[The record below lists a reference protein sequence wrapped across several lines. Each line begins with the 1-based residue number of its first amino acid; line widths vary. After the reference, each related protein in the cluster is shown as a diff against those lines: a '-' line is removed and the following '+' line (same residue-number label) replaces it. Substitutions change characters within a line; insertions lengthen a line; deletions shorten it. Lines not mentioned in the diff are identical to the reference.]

1 MINKIFTSHTFDMH
15 PMLVSDTI
23 EIAKL
28 DCCKVL
34 LMNDSHYPW
43 LILVPQ
49 RPGLQELHD
58 LKSEDL
64 VLTTSELVKCSKVME
79 KLFSPDKINIGLL
92 GNQVPQLHI
101 HIIARFTTDPAW
113 PKPVWGQV
121 PVLSYIPKELDN
133 RVNLLR
139 RTLTA

>member
-1 MINKIFTSHTFDMH
+1 
-15 PMLVSDTI
+15 
-23 EIAKL
+23 
-28 DCCKVL
+28 
-34 LMNDSHYPW
+34 
-43 LILVPQ
+43 
-49 RPGLQELHD
+49 
-58 LKSEDL
+58 
-64 VLTTSELVKCSKVME
+64 ME